1 MSEAEKKLKQFEEM
15 LSTMPNK
22 KDGVYLIL
30 EDARQEWEEKVE
42 EEHRKQNDPKE
53 QHR

>member
-1 MSEAEKKLKQFEEM
+1 MSEAEKKLKLFDEM

-30 EDARQEWEEKVE
+30 EDARHEWEEKVE
-42 EEHRKQNDPKE
+42 EEHRKQDNLKE
-53 QHR
+53 HHR